1 MIRYNVKALIE
12 KKSQAEGRKITAAEV
27 ARAIG
32 IQKAA
37 MTKLVNNYDYTTTTR
52 TIDALCEYFDC
63 EVQDVI
69 YREKDKNH
77 SIL

>member
-1 MIRYNVKALIE
+1 MIRYNIKALIE
-12 KKSQAEGRKITAAEV
+12 KKSEAEGRKITAAEV

-37 MTKLVNNYDYTTTTR
+37 MTKLVNNYEYTTTTR

-69 YREKDKNH
+69 TRERSKE
-77 SIL
+77 